1 MIRFTIG
8 FALLVGLGA
17 FAAFIA
23 GEPGTLS
30 LVWQGQRIETSAAAG
45 ILLFALTSAGLAL
58 AVLVFRRLRPSALK
72 RAKQGRDREK
82 GWQALA
88 QGLIAVAAGDAKDA
102 KRLARIAEAKLKDPG
117 KTLLLTA
124 QASQLAGDKARAAD
138 SFSRMLDTPETELLG
153 LKGLLADAGRL
164 DDAERAYPLA
174 RRAVAISPKTPWAL
188 EALFALSARQHVW
201 EEALETLTKME
212 KAKILSAPEKRRREA
227 VIHAAAAEQKQ
238 LDGHKE
244 SALRHAEL
252 AFKRDAAL
260 PENAARLAQ
269 LQAELGKTRR
279 ANKVLAKAFGAF
291 PHPAIAETA
300 RVLHL
305 TDTPAAR
312 LKAIE
317 VIAGPYKNN
326 VEANLA
332 MADAAIAGQAW
343 QKARDHLA
351 AIPEHARTA
360 RAWSLVADLARQA
373 DGNADAARDA
383 LIKAAAAP
391 SDAQW
396 VCHACGRRAADWAA
410 ICPTCHS
417 VDSAEW
423 RSAAGEAAG
432 TAPAPAII
440 PVSAASAGDAPMSI
454 VADAEGL
461 ASTAAKPSAKKVD
474 DDADLVM
481 ADVPDASLARATKTA
496 DKRKAVTDEN
506 DPQMLARQTP

>member
-30 LVWQGQRIETSAAAG
+30 LIWQGQRIETSAAAG
-45 ILLFALTSAGLAL
+45 IMLFAIASAGMAL
-58 AVLVFRRLRPSALK
+58 LVLVFRRLRPSSLR
-72 RAKQGRDREK
+72 RAKQSRDREK

-88 QGLIAVAAGDAKDA
+88 QGLIAVAAGDAKEA
-102 KRLARIAEAKLKDPG
+102 KRLSRIAENKLKDPG

-138 SFSRMLDTPETELLG
+138 SFSRMLDAPDTELLG

-174 RRAVAISPKTPWAL
+174 KRAVAISPKTPWAL
-188 EALFALSARQHVW
+188 EALFAVAARKAEW
-201 EEALETLTKME
+201 EEALDALTKME
-212 KAKILSAPEKRRREA
+212 RAKILTGPQKRRREA
-227 VIHAAAAEQKQ
+227 VIHAAAAEQQ
-238 LDGHKE
+238 HLDGNKE

-260 PENAARLAQ
+260 PENAARLAS
-269 LQAELGKTRR
+269 LQAALGKTRR

-291 PHPAIAETA
+291 PHPAIAETT

-317 VIAGPYKNN
+317 VIAGHHKDNI
-326 VEANLA
+326 EANLA
-332 MADAAIAGQAW
+332 MADAAIAAQAW

-351 AIPEHARTA
+351 AIPDHARTNK
-360 RAWSLVADLARQA
+360 AWSLVADLARQA
-373 DGNADAARDA
+373 DGDADAAREA
-383 LIKAAAAP
+383 LVKAAAAP
-391 SDAQW
+391 ANAQW
-396 VCHACGRRAADWAA
+396 VCHECGRRAADWTA

-423 RSAAGEAAG
+423 RA
-432 TAPAPAII
+432 T
-440 PVSAASAGDAPMSI
+440 AGDARSQTNMTAPIAAPQSATRPVHI
-454 VADAEGL
+454 VAKGEGL
-461 ASTAAKPSAKKVD
+461 APAKPKITPKTRDED
-474 DDADLVM
+474 DDLVM
-481 ADVPDASLARATKTA
+481 ADLPDASLARATKTA
-496 DKRKAVTDEN
+496 DKREAVTDEN